1 MIAQSVRSIR
11 LFSSDVSGFL
21 KSVLPLLALLAVT
34 PLCAA
39 DAPNWNSEPLPAI
52 AIQLVEPAADEVVV
66 VINDNA
72 FGGNHAGL
80 FAGNLLIDPA
90 GSYVGVRGEDASW
103 QGPTL
108 ADYARYQTLDGP
120 NIRLYRFRL
129 QPRAFA
135 QVEQRI
141 RASGFT
147 PPLFC
152 AVAVQNLLEG
162 VSPFDS
168 IEHTGWTSPT
178 ALGRI
183 LDTLTQGE
191 AAAGECQKLDSTPC

>member
-1 MIAQSVRSIR
+1 MKFAFC
-11 LFSSDVSGFL
+11 LF
-21 KSVLPLLALLAVT
+21 VLLVVAPSR
-34 PLCAA
+34 AA
-39 DAPNWNSEPLPAI
+39 EAPNWNSEPPPAVVVKL
-52 AIQLVEPAADEVVV
+52 AEPASDEVVV

-80 FAGNLLIDPA
+80 FAGSLLIDPA
-90 GSYVGVRGEDASW
+90 GSYVGVRGEDKSW

-129 QPRAFA
+129 KPEAFA
-135 QVEQRI
+135 RIEQRI

-162 VSPFDS
+162 VSPFDT
-168 IEHTGWTSPT
+168 IERTGWTSPT
-178 ALGRI
+178 ALGGE
-183 LDTLTQGE
+183 LDVLTQGD
-191 AAAGECQKLDSTPC
+191 AAVGECQKLDATSC